1 MPLPIMTKEKMIKKL
16 YERLCL
22 KCNGPLVHE
31 SVNTEE
37 GSSRT
42 LRCIM
47 CGEVVDPVILVN
59 RWKRVAA

>member
-1 MPLPIMTKEKMIKKL
+1 MPLSIMTKEKMIKKL

-22 KCNGPLVHE
+22 KCNGPLIPE
-31 SVNTEE
+31 SVDTEE

-59 RWKRVAA
+59 RWKRAAA